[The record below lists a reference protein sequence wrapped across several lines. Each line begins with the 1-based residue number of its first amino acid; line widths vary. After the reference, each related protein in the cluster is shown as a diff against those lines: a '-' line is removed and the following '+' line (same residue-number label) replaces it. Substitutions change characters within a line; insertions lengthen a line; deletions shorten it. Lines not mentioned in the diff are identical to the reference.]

1 MSMDNKFT
9 ILVVDDSRLQR
20 ALLTDTLNESGYHVI
35 VAEDGEEGLKILKEQ
50 KVDLIISD
58 VEMPKLDGM
67 EFCRT
72 VKHDEKLKDIYF
84 IMFTVREDTKDKI
97 EGLNIGADDYIT
109 KSTFETE
116 LIARVNA
123 GARIKKLEEG
133 LREAQFHLFQSD
145 KMASVGQLAAG
156 VAHEINNPIGFI
168 SSNLR
173 TLEKYV
179 GKMTDFI
186 RSQLEIMESM
196 NVQEAI
202 AAVSQKQNDLNLN
215 YIVNDVKDLIK
226 DSLDGADRVKRIVQD
241 LKSFSHVDETEYKLS
256 DINAGLE
263 SAINIAMNE
272 LKYRAALKKE
282 YGNIPLTMCNP
293 GQLNQVFLNLL
304 VNAAHAIEK
313 QGEISVKTWN
323 NDGYIHAAIS
333 DTGCGITEENIKRIF
348 EPFFTTK
355 EVGKGT
361 GLGLSIAYDIIKK
374 HKGEIKVE
382 STPGKGTTFTI
393 KIPVVEA

>member
-1 MSMDNKFT
+1 MTADHKFT

-20 ALLTDTLNESGYHVI
+20 ALLNDTLGESGYHVI
-35 VAEDGEEGLKILKEQ
+35 VAEDGVEGLKILREQ

-67 EFCRT
+67 EFCRA

-84 IMFTVREDTKDKI
+84 IMFTVREDIKDKI

-123 GARIKKLEEG
+123 GTRIKRLEEE
-133 LREAQFHLFQSD
+133 LKEAQFHLFQSD

-173 TLEKYV
+173 TLGKYV
-179 GKMTDFI
+179 AKMTDFI
-186 RSQLEIMESM
+186 QAQSEIREAT
-196 NVQEAI
+196 NVQEALDAI
-202 AAVSQKQNDLNLN
+202 RQKRDDLKLD
-215 YIVNDVKDLIK
+215 YIVTDIKDLIK
-226 DSLDGADRVKRIVQD
+226 DSLEGAERVKRIVQD
-241 LKSFSHVDETEYKLS
+241 LKSFSRVDETEYKLS

-263 SAINIAMNE
+263 SAVNMAIHE
-272 LKYRAALKKE
+272 LKYKATLKKE
-282 YGNIPLTMCNP
+282 YGDIPSTMCNL

-313 QGEISVKTWN
+313 QGEVTIKTWN
-323 NDGYIHAAIS
+323 NGGYIYVTIS
-333 DTGCGITEENIKRIF
+333 DTGSGIPEANLKKIF

-361 GLGLSIAYDIIKK
+361 GLGLSIVYDIIKK
-374 HKGEIKVE
+374 HMGEIKVE
-382 STPGKGTTFTI
+382 SAPGKGATFTI
-393 KIPVVEA
+393 KLPVVEA

>member
-1 MSMDNKFT
+1 MTTDHKFT

-20 ALLTDTLNESGYHVI
+20 TLLDDTLHESGYEVL
-35 VAEDGEEGLKILKEQ
+35 VAEDGEEGLRILREQ

-67 EFCRT
+67 EFCRA
-72 VKHDEKLKDIYF
+72 VKQDEKLKDIYF
-84 IMFTVREDTKDKI
+84 IMFTVREDIKDKI

-123 GARIKKLEEG
+123 GTRIKRLEEE
-133 LREAQFHLFQSD
+133 LKEAQFHLFQSD

-156 VAHEINNPIGFI
+156 VAHEINNPLGFI

-173 TLEKYV
+173 TLDKYV
-179 GKMTDFI
+179 NKMTDFI
-186 RSQLEIMESM
+186 RSQFELMESM
-196 NVQEAI
+196 NAQEALDAI
-202 AAVSQKQNDLNLN
+202 RQKRQDLKLD
-215 YIVNDVKDLIK
+215 YILKDVKDLIK
-226 DSLDGADRVKRIVQD
+226 DSLGGADRVKRIVQD

-256 DINAGLE
+256 DINTGLE
-263 SAINIAMNE
+263 SAINMAMNE
-272 LKYRAALKKE
+272 LKYKATLKKE
-282 YGNIPLTMCNP
+282 YGVIPLTICNL

-304 VNAAHAIEK
+304 VNAAHAIEG
-313 QGEISVKTWN
+313 QGGITIKTWYN
-323 NDGYIHAAIS
+323 GGYIHLTIS
-333 DTGCGITEENIKRIF
+333 DTGSGIPEANLKRIF

-361 GLGLSIAYDIIKK
+361 GLGLSISYDIIKK
-374 HKGEIKVE
+374 HRGNIKVE
-382 STPGKGTTFTI
+382 SIPGKGTTFTI
-393 KIPVVEA
+393 NLPVVEA